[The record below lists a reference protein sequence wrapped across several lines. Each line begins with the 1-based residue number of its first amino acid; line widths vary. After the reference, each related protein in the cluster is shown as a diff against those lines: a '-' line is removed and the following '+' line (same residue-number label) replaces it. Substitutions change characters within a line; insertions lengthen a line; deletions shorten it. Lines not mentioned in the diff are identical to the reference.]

1 MTERA
6 IDRARKLRER
16 LIEPIVERVV
26 EAFQHDPDSGSLPYL
41 VAMEVADLTLTARD
55 EAKLE
60 LLAKPGHFTA
70 AREVEALGITFG
82 KSDPLALAI
91 LYRKALHSA
100 RVATAPVDGWSAPTD
115 FEAWPF

>member
-6 IDRARKLRER
+6 IDRARRLRQR

-26 EAFQHDPDSGSLPYL
+26 EAFRYDPDSGSLPYL
-41 VAMEVADLTLTARD
+41 VGMEVADLTLTARE

-100 RVATAPVDGWSAPTD
+100 REATAPVDGWSAPTD